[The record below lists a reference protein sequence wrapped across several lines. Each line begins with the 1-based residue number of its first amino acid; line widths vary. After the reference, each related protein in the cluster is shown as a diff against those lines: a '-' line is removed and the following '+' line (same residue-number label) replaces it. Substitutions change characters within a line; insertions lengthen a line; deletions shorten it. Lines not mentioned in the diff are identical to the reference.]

1 MDIIAELCQNHNG
14 DTDILRQMVE
24 SASKNANI
32 VKIQTI
38 KANTLTNRL
47 NYESH
52 RPFDGEYKRLK
63 GLELSID
70 TEKSFVELCK
80 ENDVE
85 SMTTLFTP
93 DHIDRFNEVGYDN
106 LKLSGYSI
114 PYFEYGKLI
123 KKIKFKKFF
132 FSTSSLTLEEIE
144 KTIDTLNEMDID
156 YSMMQCT
163 CIYPTPFNKSN
174 LQNIGFFRKVLGV
187 NKVGFSDHSNPHR
200 DGLLVTKLAIF
211 EGIDVLERHYT
222 ILDVDKTRDG
232 KVSVNERMLRE
243 LKRFSNLPKKDQYE
257 EINEFTNEQIFNHD
271 YYRGRFK

>member
-38 KANTLTNRL
+38 KADTLTKRS
-47 NYESH
+47 NYEEY
-52 RPFDGEYKRLK
+52 RPFDGEYKRLR
-63 GLELSID
+63 GLELD
-70 TEKSFVELCK
+70 VHTEKLFVELCK

-93 DHIDRFNEVGYDN
+93 DHIERFNEVGYDY

-114 PYFEYGKLI
+114 PYFEYGKLL
-123 KKIKFKKFF
+123 KKINFKKFF

-144 KTIDTLNEMDID
+144 KTISILNDLDID
-156 YSMMQCT
+156 YTMLQCT
-163 CIYPTPFNKSN
+163 CIYPTPLSKSN
-174 LQNIGFFRKVLGV
+174 LQNIPFFRNVLGV
-187 NKVGFSDHSNPHR
+187 KKVGFSDHSNPHK

-211 EGIDVLERHYT
+211 EGIDGLERHYT
-222 ILDVDKTRDG
+222 ILDKDKTRDG
-232 KVSVNERMLRE
+232 KVSVNELMLTE
-243 LKRFSNLPKKDQYE
+243 LKRFSQLSKKEQYHE
-257 EINEFTNEQIFNHD
+257 LNKFNKQQVFNHD

>member
-14 DTDILRQMVE
+14 DVDILRQMVE
-24 SASKNANI
+24 SASKNATI

-38 KANTLTNRL
+38 KADTLTRRS

-52 RPFDGEYKRLK
+52 RPYEGEYQRLK
-63 GLELSID
+63 GLELDID
-70 TEKSFVELCK
+70 TERLFIELCK
-80 ENDVE
+80 DNNVE

-93 DHIDRFNEVGYDN
+93 DHIDRFNEVGYDH

-114 PYFEYGKLI
+114 PYFDYGKLL
-123 KKIKFKKFF
+123 KDIKFKKFF

-144 KTIDTLNEMDID
+144 KTILNLNEMGID
-156 YSMMQCT
+156 YTMLQCT
-163 CIYPTPFNKSN
+163 CIYPTPLNKSN
-174 LQNIGFFRKVLGV
+174 LQNISFFRDVLQV
-187 NKVGFSDHSNPHR
+187 EKVGFSDHSNPHR

-211 EGIDVLERHYT
+211 QGIDALERHYT

-232 KVSVNERMLRE
+232 KVSVNETMLKE
-243 LKRFSNLPKKDQYE
+243 LKNFSELSKNDQYQE
-257 EINEFTNEQIFNHD
+257 LNNFNKEQIFNHD

>member
-38 KANTLTNRL
+38 KANTLTHRP
-47 NYESH
+47 NYESY
-52 RPFDGEYKRLK
+52 RPFDGEYTRLK
-63 GLELSID
+63 GLELNTD

-80 ENDVE
+80 ENNVE

-93 DHIDRFNEVGYDN
+93 DHIQRFNEIGYDH

-114 PYFEYGKLI
+114 PYFEYGKLL

-132 FSTSSLTLEEIE
+132 FSTSSLTLAEIE
-144 KTIDTLNEMDID
+144 KTIKTLKEMDID
-156 YSMMQCT
+156 YAMMQCT
-163 CIYPTPFNKSN
+163 CIYPTPFKKSN
-174 LQNIGFFRKVLGV
+174 LQNIGFFRKVLEV
-187 NKVGFSDHSNPHR
+187 DKVGFSDHSNPHR

-222 ILDVDKTRDG
+222 ILEVDKTRDG
-232 KVSVNERMLRE
+232 KVSVNEKMLRE
-243 LKRFSNLPKKDQYE
+243 LKRFSDLSKKDQYE
-257 EINEFTNEQIFNHD
+257 EINEFTNEQIFNHN

>member
-38 KANTLTNRL
+38 KADTLTRRS

-52 RPFDGEYKRLK
+52 RPFNSEYKRLK
-63 GLELSID
+63 GLELDID
-70 TEKSFVELCK
+70 TEKSFIDLCK

-93 DHIDRFNEVGYDN
+93 DHIDRFNEAEYDH

-114 PYFEYGKLI
+114 PYFQYGKLLE
-123 KKIKFKKFF
+123 KINFKKFF

-144 KTIDTLNEMDID
+144 KTVSILNDLDID
-156 YSMMQCT
+156 YTMLQCT
-163 CIYPTPFNKSN
+163 CIYPTPLNKSN
-174 LQNIGFFRKVLGV
+174 LQNIPFFKNVLGV
-187 NKVGFSDHSNPHR
+187 KKVGFSDHSNPYK

-211 EGIDVLERHYT
+211 EGIKKIFRV
-222 ILDVDKTRDG
+222 IQ
-232 KVSVNERMLRE
+232 
-243 LKRFSNLPKKDQYE
+243 KRPIPRAQY
-257 EINEFTNEQIFNHD
+257 F
-271 YYRGRFK
+271 

>member
-14 DTDILRQMVE
+14 DADILRQMVE

-38 KANTLTNRL
+38 KANTLTKRS

-63 GLELSID
+63 GLELDID

-80 ENDVE
+80 DNNVE

-93 DHIDRFNEVGYDN
+93 DHIDRFNEVGYDH

-114 PYFEYGKLI
+114 PYFEYGKLL

-144 KTIDTLNEMDID
+144 KTILNLNEMGID
-156 YSMMQCT
+156 YTMLQCT
-163 CIYPTPFNKSN
+163 CIYPTPLNKSN
-174 LQNIGFFRKVLGV
+174 LQNISFFRDVLQV
-187 NKVGFSDHSNPHR
+187 EKVGFSDHSNPHR

-211 EGIDVLERHYT
+211 QGIDALERHYT

-232 KVSVNERMLRE
+232 KVSVNETMLKE
-243 LKRFSNLPKKDQYE
+243 LKNFSELSKNDQYQE
-257 EINEFTNEQIFNHD
+257 LNNFNKEQIFNHD